1 MEDKVKANNRYHTK
15 TVRHREK
22 REREGLIRRG
32 KEKRRKRR
40 KGEEERRRRGKEKRG
55 KKRKGEEEEEA
66 EK

>member
-15 TVRHREK
+15 TVRLREK

-40 KGEEERRRRGKEKRG
+40 ADDRGKR
-55 KKRKGEEEEEA
+55 
-66 EK
+66 